1 MKYFFLITI
10 VAVGIV
16 SGLVYFAWS
25 VISSLYRDWELGRD
39 VDQIERESIHHR
51 RLREEAAKLRLDNGC
66 DHQFDGDVIGLP
78 PNTCHRCG
86 IERERP
92 ADACDHIWR
101 QAMEPIPCSYCQECG
116 KKYTRPCDP
125 L

>member
-10 VAVGIV
+10 VIFGVV
-16 SGLVYFAWS
+16 SGLAYFAWS

-39 VDQIERESIHHR
+39 VDQIERESIHRR

-66 DHQFDGDVIGLP
+66 DHQFDVVVIGLP
-78 PNTCHRCG
+78 PNTCHLCG

-92 ADACDHIWR
+92 VGNCDHIWR
-101 QAMEPIPCSYCQECG
+101 PALEPVPCSYCQQCG
-116 KKYTRPCDP
+116 KKYTRSREPQ
-125 L
+125 